1 MQNSSTILAHR
12 PTSNP
17 LSTVFGRAGGCCLV
31 SWGRRGPHRKHS
43 GGRSHRHGA
52 ISDRKR
58 SPRVKCRIYPLAPS
72 GSTRCVSYD
81 FWALLF
87 PASSPPAPG
96 LAAGIVFLRSR
107 VCYALL
113 SASPRGYALRF
124 ATVTVIG
131 SGWLLSSNKILPMLG
146 TLGQA
151 LSPANRFT
159 ASKGALIWGLCQ
171 NQDNTH
177 RNRK

>member
-87 PASSPPAPG
+87 PASSPPALASLPVSCSYG
-96 LAAGIVFLRSR
+96 REFATRFFQLRLAATPCVSLRLPSSVPVGSFHPTR
-107 VCYALL
+107 FCPCWAHWGRRFRLPTDSQLL
-113 SASPRGYALRF
+113 REL
-124 ATVTVIG
+124 
-131 SGWLLSSNKILPMLG
+131 
-146 TLGQA
+146 
-151 LSPANRFT
+151 
-159 ASKGALIWGLCQ
+159 
-171 NQDNTH
+171 
-177 RNRK
+177 